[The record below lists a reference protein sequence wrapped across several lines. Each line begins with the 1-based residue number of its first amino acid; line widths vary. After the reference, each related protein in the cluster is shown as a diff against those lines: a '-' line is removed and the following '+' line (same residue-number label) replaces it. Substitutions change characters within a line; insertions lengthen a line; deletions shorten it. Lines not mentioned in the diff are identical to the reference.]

1 MTPRAPRITGAQAVS
16 ALTRE
21 GWQVA
26 RQAGSHVH
34 LKHPLKSARVTVPVH
49 AGEILKP
56 KTLASILEQAGL
68 TVEEF
73 RKLL

>member
-1 MTPRAPRITGAQAVS
+1 MAKAPRVTGTEAIRALKS
-16 ALTRE
+16 A
-21 GWQVA
+21 GWQVT
-26 RQAGSHVH
+26 RQAGSHIH
-34 LKHPLKSARVTVPVH
+34 LKHAEKAGRVTIPTH